1 MPTQSIS
8 VKVHPNAKKELL
20 VSYGPQRFEAW
31 VRAKPHDGDAN
42 DAVASLIA
50 KGLGVPLSAVRLVKG
65 WSGRHKV
72 FRLLL

>member
-1 MPTQSIS
+1 MSTQSIS
-8 VKVHPNAKKELL
+8 VKVHPGAKKELL
-20 VSYGPQRFEAW
+20 ISYGPQRFEAW
-31 VRAKPHDGDAN
+31 VRARPHDGDAN

-50 KGLGVPLSAVRLVKG
+50 KSLGIAPSAVRLVKG